1 MTEHEF
7 LTILSTAAK
16 EIDVL
21 RYQND
26 EIEVLRYQNDELKE
40 ANRNL
45 INQIER
51 LHVEIHIK
59 KDGAE

>member
-7 LTILSTAAK
+7 LTILSTMAK
-16 EIDVL
+16 
-21 RYQND
+21 

-51 LHVEIHIK
+51 LHVEIHISK
-59 KDGAE
+59 EGAE